1 MTPTEC
7 EAPSGGRRPAAVVR
21 QARRAAS
28 GPAIA
33 VVDYAMGNR
42 RSVEKALEHV
52 GATVSITRAPAQ
64 LRAADGLLLPG
75 VGAFPAAMRTL
86 RELELEDVLV
96 ECARGGM
103 PLFGS
108 CMGMQLLF
116 DSSDEHDRAT
126 GLGLLRGAVRRL
138 EAGSLKLPHIGW
150 NEVRWTRES
159 PLVEG
164 LPNPSTFYHVHSF
177 VPHPDDAGD
186 VLGVSDYG
194 VEFVSVVARENVFGA
209 QFHPEKSST
218 HGLAL
223 LRNFA
228 RICARE
234 AGGATRTGASRPGPR
249 VA

>member
-1 MTPTEC
+1 M
-7 EAPSGGRRPAAVVR
+7 AAR
-21 QARRAAS
+21 I
-28 GPAIA
+28 AI
-33 VVDYAMGNR
+33 VDYGMGNR

-52 GATVSITRAPAQ
+52 GAVVSITRSPAE

-86 RELELEDVLV
+86 RELELGDVLL
-96 ECARGGM
+96 ECARGGQ
-103 PLFGS
+103 PFFGS

-116 DSSDEHDRAT
+116 ESSEEHDGAR

-138 EAGSLKLPHIGW
+138 ETGGQKLPHIGW
-150 NEVRWTRES
+150 SEVRWVRDS
-159 PLVEG
+159 PLLHG
-164 LPNPSTFYHVHSF
+164 LPDPSTFYHVHSYA
-177 VPHPDDAGD
+177 PHPADGED

-194 VEFVSVVARENVFGA
+194 EEFASVVARDNVFGA

-228 RICARE
+228 RLCD
-234 AGGATRTGASRPGPR
+234 R
-249 VA
+249 VAA

>member
-1 MTPTEC
+1 M
-7 EAPSGGRRPAAVVR
+7 S
-21 QARRAAS
+21 ARI
-28 GPAIA
+28 AI
-33 VVDYAMGNR
+33 VDYGMGNR

-52 GATVSITRAPAQ
+52 GAVVSMTRDPAE

-86 RELELEDVLV
+86 RELDLEDVLL

-103 PLFGS
+103 PFFGS

-116 DSSDEHDRAT
+116 ESSDEHDGAR

-138 EAGSLKLPHIGW
+138 DADGLKLPHIGW
-150 NEVRWTRES
+150 SEVRWS
-159 PLVEG
+159 PPAGEPHPLLHG
-164 LPNPSTFYHVHSF
+164 LPDPSTFYHVHSYA
-177 VPHPDDAGD
+177 PHPADRED

-194 VEFVSVVARENVFGA
+194 EPFASVVARDNVFGA

-228 RICARE
+228 RLCD
-234 AGGATRTGASRPGPR
+234 R
-249 VA
+249 VAA